1 MSRVVQGN
9 GAQVLPAVG
18 DPQATV
24 SAWSAHLAADADMR
38 VKYSSYALLALS
50 LTVEAS

>member
-1 MSRVVQGN
+1 MSRVVEGN
-9 GAQVLPAVG
+9 GAQVLPDVK

-38 VKYSSYALLALS
+38 VKFGSYALLALS
-50 LTVEAS
+50 LKVEAS